1 MVDAIKQLREI
12 AKRCACGQPLHEDL
26 SRWLAECLE
35 RFLAHQA
42 ESIEEALG
50 IQSMRG
56 GIPWWREEAIR
67 QRDAL
72 LRLLALRHFSGLSL
86 TRRSREIYLLARR
99 YAETAWRFD
108 RNLPAMPDRYRHK
121 PQELLFQAF
130 RLAAPMPVCE
140 RHLRTILQGLEQAKD
155 VVKEIEEALKQ
166 CGLLVSGAMRSIEG
180 DRDDGLPANGS

>member
-1 MVDAIKQLREI
+1 MVDAIKQLREV
-12 AKRCACGQPLHEDL
+12 AKYCASGQPLQRDL
-26 SRWLAECLE
+26 SRWLAECLD

-42 ESIEEALG
+42 DSIEEALG
-50 IQSMRG
+50 IQPMRG

-72 LRLLALRHFSGLSL
+72 LRLLALRHFANLSL
-86 TRRSREIYLLARR
+86 TRKSREICRLARR

-108 RNLPAMPDRYRHK
+108 RNLPAMPDRYRGK

-140 RHLRTILQGLEQAKD
+140 RHLRTILQGLEPAKD
-155 VVKEIEEALKQ
+155 VVAEIEEALRQ
-166 CGLLVSGAMRSIEG
+166 CGLLVSEVVYRIEDGG
-180 DRDDGLPANGS
+180 DDRLEAEGS

>member
-12 AKRCACGQPLHEDL
+12 AKRCASGQPLREDL
-26 SRWLAECLE
+26 SRWLADSLD
-35 RFLAHQA
+35 RFLAHRA
-42 ESIEEALG
+42 DSIEDALG
-50 IQSMRG
+50 IHSMRG

-72 LRLLALRHFSGLSL
+72 LRLLALRHFANLSL
-86 TRRSREIYLLARR
+86 TRKSREICRLARR

-108 RNLPAMPDRYRHK
+108 RELPAMPDRYRDK

-140 RHLRTILQGLEQAKD
+140 RHLRTILQGLEQAND
-155 VVKEIEEALKQ
+155 VVKEIEDALRQ
-166 CGLLVSGAMRSIEG
+166 CGLLVSEAMRSIEAS
-180 DRDDGLPANGS
+180 PEAKKT

>member
-12 AKRCACGQPLHEDL
+12 AKRCASGEPLHEDL
-26 SRWLAECLE
+26 SRWLADSLE
-35 RFLAHQA
+35 RFLGRQVV
-42 ESIEEALG
+42 SIEEALG
-50 IQSMRG
+50 IPPMRG

-72 LRLLALRHFSGLSL
+72 LRLLALRHFADLSV
-86 TRRSREIYLLARR
+86 TQKSREICRLARR

-108 RNLPAMPDRYRHK
+108 RDLHAMPDRYRDK

-140 RHLRTILQGLEQAKD
+140 RHLRTILSGLEQAKD
-155 VVKEIEEALKQ
+155 VARQVEEALRQ
-166 CGLLVSGAMRSIEG
+166 CGLLVSEAIKSIDGDGDEHLTAEG
-180 DRDDGLPANGS
+180 

>member
-1 MVDAIKQLREI
+1 MVDAIRQLREI
-12 AKRCACGQPLHEDL
+12 AMRCASGQPLREDL
-26 SRWLAECLE
+26 SRWLAESLE
-35 RFLAHQA
+35 RFLGHQA

-72 LRLLALRHFSGLSL
+72 LRLLALRHFPNLSL
-86 TRRSREIYLLARR
+86 TQKSREICRLARR

-108 RNLPAMPDRYRHK
+108 RDSPAMPDRYRDK

-130 RLAAPMPVCE
+130 RLPAPMPVCE
-140 RHLRTILQGLEQAKD
+140 RHLRTILGGLEQASE
-155 VVKEIEEALKQ
+155 VMTEIEQALSQ
-166 CGLLVSGAMRSIEG
+166 CGLLVSGAMKGIES
-180 DRDDGLPANGS
+180 DDDEALPAKG

>member
-1 MVDAIKQLREI
+1 MDAIKRLREI
-12 AKRCACGQPLHEDL
+12 AKRCTSGQPLQEDL
-26 SRWLAECLE
+26 SHWLGERLE
-35 RFLAHQA
+35 RFLAHQV
-42 ESIEEALG
+42 ESIEEAMG
-50 IQSMRG
+50 IQPMRG

-72 LRLLALRHFSGLSL
+72 LRLLALRFFADLSL
-86 TRRSREIYLLARR
+86 TQKSRQICRLARR

-108 RNLPAMPDRYRHK
+108 RNLSAMPDRYRHK

-155 VVKEIEEALKQ
+155 VVKDIEGALRQ
-166 CGLLVSGAMRSIEG
+166 CGVIVSEAMWNIDGSK
-180 DRDDGLPANGS
+180 DDGLPAARP

>member
-12 AKRCACGQPLHEDL
+12 AKRCASGQPLHEDL

-42 ESIEEALG
+42 ESIEVALG
-50 IQSMRG
+50 ILPMRG

-72 LRLLALRHFSGLSL
+72 LRLLALRHFADLSL
-86 TRRSREIYLLARR
+86 TQKSREIYRLSRR

-108 RNLPAMPDRYRHK
+108 RELPAMPDRYRDK
-121 PQELLFQAF
+121 PQELLFRAF
-130 RLAAPMPVCE
+130 HLAAPMPVCE
-140 RHLRTILQGLEQAKD
+140 RHLRTILQGSEQPKD
-155 VVKEIEEALKQ
+155 VVKEMEVALRQ
-166 CGLLVSGAMRSIEG
+166 CGLLVSETMRSIE
-180 DRDDGLPANGS
+180 DSPDQGLQAKGL